1 MASVAATVESGQFR
15 QPVVLPGLSTVSA
28 QPLPPGTD
36 AQLKDMM
43 RDVVTDGTAANL
55 GFGPDIYAKTGTAD
69 VHGQSEPDSWM
80 VAFDPGE
87 DVAIAALAVN
97 AGGGAQVAGLEVK
110 AFFNEYRV

>member
-1 MASVAATVESGQFR
+1 M
-15 QPVVLPGLSTVSA
+15 SA

-69 VHGQSEPDSWM
+69 VQGQSEPDSWM

-97 AGGGAQVAGLEVK
+97 AGGGAQGAGLDVK